1 MNYIPDEI
9 DKKILAIL
17 KLNSRSSI
25 NTISNE
31 TGIPSTTVHN
41 RIKKLEDK
49 GIIRGYTININD
61 DLISGPIIAYILI
74 KASDIDQNKIMESL
88 IEHEEVEEVAI
99 VTGEN
104 DLIVRTRIKSM
115 DELNK
120 FILNNL
126 RKIPGIASSVSMLSL
141 KYYRRD

>member
-1 MNYIPDEI
+1 MDYIPDEI
-9 DKKILAIL
+9 DKKILTIL

-31 TGIPSTTVHN
+31 SGIPSTTVHN

-49 GIIRGYTININD
+49 EIIRGYTINVND
-61 DLISGPIIAYILI
+61 DLINGPIIAYILI
-74 KASDIDQNKIMESL
+74 KASDIDQNKIMENL

-115 DELNK
+115 DDLNK